1 MSFDRI
7 RTNFEVCEK
16 EENNYIYC
24 ENLFGMINDII
35 ADVLDYN
42 QADIVKDIKV
52 GDKSLLLKNTY
63 RLLNILLSVYNENCT
78 NLSEE
83 ASKQKGKISRII
95 SDIETVEKELS
106 NIQAIV
112 DEKECAN
119 EELTRKYQL
128 LENERGHLLK
138 AQQQADEL
146 KERIAAIT
154 NSKLDEIEAELQ
166 KLENDYAQR
175 KEKEQTL
182 LARRNETLNSLNDI
196 STKIADLESNISSIN
211 EQIQSAEATK
221 ENLIYNK
228 EELEISLTEIKKEIA
243 DIRTWIENFPAVKE
257 TIEKEYTEEKANETV
272 LINAFTSALS
282 ERFIRESLF
291 KVAGASTQLSVD
303 NYPDFNVITTSIES
317 FDDLNT
323 WFNSINERISG
334 LLRVLEKALASLTK
348 KAYELTA
355 KIDKGEKQ

>member
-16 EENNYIYC
+16 EENDYIYC

-42 QADIVKDIKV
+42 QADIVKNIKV
-52 GDKSLLLKNTY
+52 GDKALLLKNTY
-63 RLLNILLSVYNENCT
+63 RLLNIFLSVYNENCT
-78 NLSEE
+78 NLSQE
-83 ASKQKGKISRII
+83 ASMQKEKITRII
-95 SDIETVEKELS
+95 SDIETAEKELS
-106 NIQAIV
+106 NVQAIV
-112 DEKECAN
+112 NEKECAN
-119 EELTRKYQL
+119 EELNKKYQL

-146 KERIAAIT
+146 KELIAVIT
-154 NSKLDEIEAELQ
+154 DSKLDKIEAERQ
-166 KLENDYAQR
+166 KLESDYIQR

-182 LARRNETLNSLNDI
+182 LERRNETLNNLNDI
-196 STKIADLESNISSIN
+196 REKITDLESNISSIN

-221 ENLIYNK
+221 NNLIYKK
-228 EELEISLTEIKKEIA
+228 EEFEISLTEIKEEIA
-243 DIRTWIENFPAVKE
+243 GIRTWIENFPAVKE

-291 KVAGASTQLSVD
+291 KVEGASTRLSVD
-303 NYPDFNVITTSIES
+303 NYPDYNVIATSIETL
-317 FDDLNT
+317 DDLNK
-323 WFNSINERISG
+323 WFHSINERIGG
-334 LLRVLEKALASLTK
+334 LLKVLEKALASLTI
-348 KAYELTA
+348 KAQELTA
-355 KIDKGEKQ
+355 KVEEGEK